1 MKHRFVIRD
10 KDQLFIFDN
19 YIDIPEEF
27 DHVIEFRPYVPP
39 GPHTPE
45 QHEEAHKWTDRLQE
59 LMRRERASSNK
70 NR

>member
-19 YIDIPEEF
+19 YNDIPEEF

-39 GPHTPE
+39 GPHTDE
-45 QHEEAHKWTDRLQE
+45 QHQEIHEWNGRLQA